1 MNNPRINYY
10 FFYLLSILLMGIS
23 FVFNTPYEIYVG
35 LEKIITSPCNL
46 LTDYMALTCIGAA
59 IFNAALL
66 LLISTMM
73 LDRNNIH
80 LSGPHFAALFTI
92 AGFSLFGKNIYNSI
106 SITFGVYL
114 YSKIERTSFA
124 TVIIP
129 ALFGTSLGPLVSYI
143 SFGLSLPLPLGILL
157 GQLSG
162 ITIGLIIAPLSS
174 SFIRFH
180 HGYNLYNVGFTA
192 GIIGMAINGIFK
204 MFDVKVVTTSILS
217 EGHNKNL
224 LILLFFLFFL
234 LISIGSLLNDRS
246 IKDAISLFNEK
257 GRLVSD
263 FILRYG
269 LGLTLI
275 NMGVLGIIA
284 TVYAKSLAQ
293 DINGPIIG
301 GIFTIV
307 GFGSFGKTPKNVIP
321 ILVGIYITNALNIIP
336 PNSTVAVLSA
346 LFGTTLAPIAGEY
359 GPIAGIVAGFLH
371 MAVVTNVG
379 FLHGGMNL
387 YNNGF
392 SGGFVAA
399 FLVPILDSIRNV
411 KEVWKK

>member
-80 LSGPHFAALFTI
+80 LSGPHFAVLFTI